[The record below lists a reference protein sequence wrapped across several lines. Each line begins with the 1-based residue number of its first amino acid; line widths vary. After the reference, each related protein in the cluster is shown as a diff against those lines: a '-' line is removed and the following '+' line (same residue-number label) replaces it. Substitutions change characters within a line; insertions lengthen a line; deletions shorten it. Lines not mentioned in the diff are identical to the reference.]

1 MTYKILPDT
10 ETQIKYVSYTLN
22 GVEYKI
28 PPISNNGVLKHLTE
42 EEAKEKATEEKAWND
57 ESATRKLAEI
67 KSLRLQKLI
76 ETDYLANS
84 DVTMPDNIK
93 TWRQSLRDLPQDFST
108 EEQYDLLL
116 ARDEQGNLTHSI
128 WSKP

>member
-1 MTYKILPDT
+1 MTKTYDNIVGLRDRT
-10 ETQIKYVSYTLN
+10 S
-22 GVEYKI
+22 
-28 PPISNNGVLKHLTE
+28 E
-42 EEAKEKATEEKAWND
+42 EEEQYAKDQKEYQDNIVP
-57 ESATRKLAEI
+57 RKLAYI
-67 KSLRLQKLI
+67 KELRLQRLI

-116 ARDEQGNLTHSI
+116 ARETDKTKNNFGKLTHSI

>member
-1 MTYKILPDT
+1 MTYKIIPDT
-10 ETQIKYVSYTLN
+10 AEKIKWVEYTIDGVKYEMGSHYIN
-22 GVEYKI
+22 GVHVCLNE
-28 PPISNNGVLKHLTE
+28 T
-42 EEAKEKATEEKAWND
+42 EAKTRAENTKAWND
-57 ESATRKLAEI
+57 ASATRKLAQLKQMRLE
-67 KSLRLQKLI
+67 RLQ

-93 TWRQSLRDLPQDFST
+93 TWRQSLRDIPQDFST

-116 ARDEQGNLTHSI
+116 ARDEQGQLTHSI

>member
-1 MTYKILPDT
+1 MADKKLIHIVGGETKIVDFTVDEQKVLDDYK
-10 ETQIKYVSYTLN
+10 
-22 GVEYKI
+22 
-28 PPISNNGVLKHLTE
+28 
-42 EEAKEKATEEKAWND
+42 AKEHE
-57 ESATRKLAEI
+57 RKLTRI
-67 KSLRLQKLI
+67 KNIRLQKLI

-93 TWRQSLRDLPQDFST
+93 TWRQSLRDIPQDFST
-108 EEQYDLLL
+108 EEQYDSLL

>member
-1 MTYKILPDT
+1 MADKKLIF
-10 ETQIKYVSYTLN
+10 N
-22 GVEYKI
+22 GVTGKQ
-28 PPISNNGVLKHLTE
+28 E
-42 EEAKEKATEEKAWND
+42 EINYTAEEQTIRNANVKAWND
-57 ESATRKLAEI
+57 ASATRKLAQLKQMRLE
-67 KSLRLQKLI
+67 RLQ

-84 DVTMPDNIK
+84 DVVMPDNIK
-93 TWRQSLRDLPQDFST
+93 TWRQSLRDIPQDFST

>member
-1 MTYKILPDT
+1 MTNI
-10 ETQIKYVSYTLN
+10 IIN
-22 GVEYKI
+22 GVER
-28 PPISNNGVLKHLTE
+28 NLTE
-42 EEAKEKATEEKAWND
+42 DELKNRPPAVNLVDAKLVTIREM
-57 ESATRKLAEI
+57 
-67 KSLRLQKLI
+67 RLEKLI

-93 TWRQSLRDLPQDFST
+93 TWRQSLRDIPQDFST